1 MANWTG
7 VITNAGNNVLLE
19 WINEKTLHFNSAAAG
34 QGTVETV
41 GMLAQTALVNQ
52 KQVASIIGAE
62 RVSMGI
68 RLKIRITA
76 PQAAY
81 TLNQYGVWA
90 SITGG
95 STTMI
100 ALFQHEKGIPIPSA
114 AESPDFVYT
123 FYALISTSNTGKWT
137 VNIDTSASVTLEEMN
152 AAIATAVATKEGVIK
167 DASEK
172 DSLADADCIAVVD
185 SADGGKTKRVMWS
198 TVKAALAKLF
208 VPLTR
213 KINGKTLSS
222 DVTLTGEDIK
232 VSASSSTTIDAVLAP
247 LGGATTAQGIVDALG
262 ALLAVAAAAAYNPE
276 GSYAV
281 GDYCTHGGKLHKCGT
296 PIESGEAWNAAHWTE
311 TSVAAEL
318 AGKASSVPPE
328 EYAIVP
334 KNGAQLRPGCKN
346 AFSIDPFGK
355 VTINGILTSTAYL
368 ANSTVLFTL
377 PASFAPSET
386 TSGAAYCLDSTN
398 TAHPCSLVIEQNGDV
413 RFGCNSIPADHGIYT
428 LEFSINFQAG
438 GVL

>member
-19 WINEKTLHFNSAAAG
+19 WINEKTLHFDSAAAG

-62 RVSMGI
+62 RVSKGI

-152 AAIATAVATKEGVIK
+152 AAIETAVATKEGLIK

-172 DSLADADCIAVVD
+172 DSLADGDCIAVVD
-185 SADGGKTKRVMWS
+185 SADGDKTKRVLWS

-213 KINGKTLSS
+213 KINGKVLSS

-232 VSASSSTTIDAVLAP
+232 VS
-247 LGGATTAQGIVDALG
+247 
-262 ALLAVAAAAAYNPE
+262 
-276 GSYAV
+276 GS
-281 GDYCTHGGKLHKCGT
+281 D
-296 PIESGEAWNAAHWTE
+296 E
-311 TSVAAEL
+311 TSISTSLSNKLNASNFIPITGDTDLHPLNAGVYILAAG
-318 AGKASSVPPE
+318 ANVSVEKNWP
-328 EYAIVP
+328 YTGWFFGFIIVFRHKDNNYP
-334 KNGAQLRPGCKN
+334 
-346 AFSIDPFGK
+346 D
-355 VTINGILTSTAYL
+355 
-368 ANSTVLFTL
+368 
-377 PASFAPSET
+377 
-386 TSGAAYCLDSTN
+386 
-398 TAHPCSLVIEQNGDV
+398 
-413 RFGCNSIPADHGIYT
+413 DHGAIICISESVNKVYRQT
-428 LEFSINFQAG
+428 HAYEKWSRN
-438 GVL
+438 

>member
-19 WINEKTLHFNSAAAG
+19 WINEKTLHFDSAAAG

-62 RVSMGI
+62 RVSKGI

-152 AAIATAVATKEGVIK
+152 AAIATAVATKEGLIK
-167 DASEK
+167 DASQK
-172 DSLADADCIAVVD
+172 ASLADADCIAVVD
-185 SADGGKTKRVMWS
+185 SADGGKTKRVLWS
-198 TVKAALAKLF
+198 TVKAVLAKLF
-208 VPLTR
+208 VPQTR
-213 KINGKTLSS
+213 KINNKPLSA

-232 VSASSSTTIDAVLAP
+232 VTGSDETTIHTRLSEITNPNLLDNWYFGNPVNQRAASEYSGSWSYCIDRWVAEGIITVGKEGVSASSRDASNPAYFLQRFEHFPDGRQV
-247 LGGATTAQGIVDALG
+247 TFS
-262 ALLAVAAAAAYNPE
+262 LL
-276 GSYAV
+276 
-281 GDYCTHGGKLHKCGT
+281 T
-296 PIESGEAWNAAHWTE
+296 
-311 TSVAAEL
+311 
-318 AGKASSVPPE
+318 
-328 EYAIVP
+328 
-334 KNGAQLRPGCKN
+334 
-346 AFSIDPFGK
+346 
-355 VTINGILTSTAYL
+355 
-368 ANSTVLFTL
+368 
-377 PASFAPSET
+377 
-386 TSGAAYCLDSTN
+386 
-398 TAHPCSLVIEQNGDV
+398 
-413 RFGCNSIPADHGIYT
+413 
-428 LEFSINFQAG
+428 
-438 GVL
+438 

>member
-19 WINEKTLHFNSAAAG
+19 WINEKTLHFDSAAAG

-62 RVSMGI
+62 RVNMGI

-76 PQAAY
+76 PQTAY

-152 AAIATAVATKEGVIK
+152 AAIETAVATKEGLIK

-172 DSLADADCIAVVD
+172 DSLADGDCIAVVD
-185 SADGGKTKRVMWS
+185 SADGDKTKRVLWS

-213 KINGKTLSS
+213 KINGKVLSS

-232 VSASSSTTIDAVLAP
+232 VS
-247 LGGATTAQGIVDALG
+247 
-262 ALLAVAAAAAYNPE
+262 
-276 GSYAV
+276 GS
-281 GDYCTHGGKLHKCGT
+281 D
-296 PIESGEAWNAAHWTE
+296 E
-311 TSVAAEL
+311 TSISTSLSNKLSLSGGTMSGAISFGNNRLVSGGETPTQIEMV
-318 AGKASSVPPE
+318 AGKASIRLIPENAVGNDISQCVMIRDTGSGSLYPIATATPPQEYDLPLAEGATSV
-328 EYAIVP
+328 
-334 KNGAQLRPGCKN
+334 GAGYKN
-346 AFSIDPFGK
+346 AYSKDQFGVVRVWFSIRFETLPDVNETVFSLPEGFRPTTMCCG
-355 VTINGILTSTAYL
+355 SAYL
-368 ANSTVLFTL
+368 SMGVYYL
-377 PASFAPSET
+377 ASININVNGDCCVGYGGIAH
-386 TSGAAYCLDSTN
+386 SGAIN
-398 TAHPCSLVIEQNGDV
+398 MHGFIE
-413 RFGCNSIPADHGIYT
+413 FPTTI
-428 LEFSINFQAG
+428 
-438 GVL
+438 